1 MDRKQYLGDITSA
14 RALLPRESRLIAE
27 LLLQKPTSAL
37 WNSEFAKN
45 NILQKK
51 SSESSI
57 RIANL
62 LRKRVETLGE
72 EFLQS
77 LAGADDQLLR
87 QLLMV
92 ASMIRSPV
100 LEDFM
105 KTVLLDAVRQ
115 YQKVLDK
122 TKWLEFYEGR
132 SRNITGLSE
141 LTEKTVNLAG
151 NNLFTILSD
160 AGYLNSGRSKK
171 LQTVYLLPETRQWL
185 VKLNRSEWISLM
197 ECKV

>member
-1 MDRKQYLGDITSA
+1 MKRKQYLGDITSA
-14 RALLPRESRLIAE
+14 RALLPRESRVIAE

-37 WNSEFAKN
+37 WNSKIAEE
-45 NILQKK
+45 NILQKN

-62 LRKRVETLGE
+62 LRKRVEPLGE
-72 EFLQS
+72 KFLQS
-77 LAGADDQLLR
+77 IVRADDQLLR

-122 TKWLEFYEGR
+122 GKWLEFYEGR

-141 LTEKTVNLAG
+141 LTEKTINLTG
-151 NNLFTILSD
+151 SNLFTMLSD
-160 AGYLNSGRSKK
+160 AGYLDSGRSKK
-171 LQTVYLLPETRQWL
+171 IQTVYLLPETCQWL
-185 VKLNRSEWISLM
+185 ERLNRSEWIPLM